1 MVGAFCLAALLGL
14 APASVAGAEADPP
27 ASAAPSE
34 TPAPEPTPTPEAT
47 PAPEATPPRAPA
59 ASRTPA
65 PTPGREGQK
74 RVVSQGPGGKT
85 LEIAAGPGSILGKD
99 ELILKE
105 YVDIKFGDSRLQAD
119 FVRYTPSTQEAYAEG
134 NVILDKGGS
143 RLTAESLVYNLD
155 TETGTF
161 FQARG
166 YADPN
171 IYFEAKR
178 VEKISDNELVLHDA
192 IFTACTQPI
201 PYWSFRVG
209 RGLLR
214 LDNYAYLHNL
224 RFKVGRIPI
233 FYTPYLIWP
242 IKSDRAAGLLFPEFG
257 FSRRGGTV
265 ISNAFYWPLR
275 RNMDATYFLDYMS
288 LAGWGHGLEYRY
300 VPSPNGNGLFTGYYI
315 HDEVAASEPRPGV
328 PTDRWAINYAHHQ
341 DFDSGW
347 RLVANANFI
356 SDFNYYLD
364 FVRDLRQSSNPQA
377 VSNLFLTRNW
387 GFYSVNI
394 RGERREQLVN
404 VLVPPAVYN
413 DPIFQTQEETIT
425 RWIQPEIELRGR
437 RQRLGN
443 LPLFLTLEAS
453 ADSFR
458 KSDAN
463 AIYQRFDFYP
473 TFSSQLSPVPWL
485 DVSASAGVRD
495 TYYTQSQRSDLGCDN
510 LPNTGDFGE
519 GDGIINTETDR
530 DGDGLFT
537 AADDVGC
544 DGLNVPGQSG
554 AQNGRLDGE
563 KTLIVDEGF
572 NRKLFTGGLTLIGPK
587 ISRIFNRP
595 DSTFSPQYKHTIE
608 PTLRYSYSSEVERVD
623 HVIRFDEIDA
633 VAGNTNF
640 LTYSLVTRLFAKRP
654 AGALQEY
661 AGAGDG
667 AKYVGAGM
675 DPLRQ
680 LMEAARRDTPP
691 KEGAAAGAEPPSPDG
706 APARKQLSTVEIAT
720 LEISQDYSFLGP
732 LSRSFVLNESRNVSP
747 IHASLRFNPSIH
759 ASLDVRTSYDVLFK
773 DFREASLSANLR
785 SPKRGFLDLT
795 WSLQRDLETEALV
808 AQGLAPST
816 FTRNQIGLQGETNL
830 LGRRLLMGMQANYEL
845 GDIGIGE
852 PRLRDQRYKLGYN
865 TQCCG
870 LQLEILNRNFSGISQ
885 NEVRFLINLKG
896 VGNVIDLQ
904 SQIGGIAP

>member
-1 MVGAFCLAALLGL
+1 MRRRDRSIAFGALCLLALLGL
-14 APASVAGAEADPP
+14 ARTSALEAAQNPPPDAAPP
-27 ASAAPSE
+27 AAP
-34 TPAPEPTPTPEAT
+34 APTPTPS
-47 PAPEATPPRAPA
+47 PTPPASTTEAPVPGAAPA
-59 ASRTPA
+59 
-65 PTPGREGQK
+65 REGQK

-85 LEIAAGPGSILGKD
+85 LQIAAGPGSILWKD

-134 NVILDKGGS
+134 NVILDKGPS
-143 RLTAESLVYNLD
+143 RLSAESLVYNLD

-192 IFTACTQPI
+192 TFTACTQPI

-224 RFKVGRIPI
+224 TFKIGRVPV

-242 IKSDRAAGLLFPEFG
+242 IKSDRATGLLFPEFG

-265 ISNAFYWPLR
+265 ISNAFYWPIR
-275 RNMDATYFLDYMS
+275 RNMDATVFLDYLS

-300 VPSPNGNGLFTGYYI
+300 VPSPNGYGLFTGYYI
-315 HDEVAASEPRPGV
+315 HDEIEARGPRPNV
-328 PTDRWAINYAHHQ
+328 PIDRWAINYAHHQ

-364 FVRDLRQSSNPQA
+364 YVRDLRQSSNSQA

-387 GFYSVNI
+387 GFYSVNV

-404 VLVPPAVYN
+404 VLVPPAIN
-413 DPIFQTQEETIT
+413 ELIRTQEETIT

-458 KSDAN
+458 KSDAG
-463 AIYQRFDFYP
+463 AIYQRFDLFP

-485 DVSASAGVRD
+485 DVSASAGFRD
-495 TYYTQSQRSDLGCDN
+495 TYYTKSQRSDLGCDN

-519 GDGIINTETDR
+519 GDGITNTET
-530 DGDGLFT
+530 GNVNGVFT
-537 AADDVGC
+537 PANDVGC
-544 DGLNVPGQSG
+544 DGQNIPGQSG

-563 KTLIVDEGF
+563 KTVISDSGF
-572 NRKLFTGGLTLIGPK
+572 NRELFTGGLTLIGPK
-587 ISRIFNRP
+587 LSRVFDRP
-595 DSTFSPQYKHTIE
+595 GSTFSPQYKHTIE
-608 PTLRYSYSSEVERVD
+608 PTIRYSYSSEVERVD
-623 HVIRFDEIDA
+623 QVIRFDEIDA
-633 VAGNTNF
+633 IAGHTNF
-640 LTYSLVTRLFAKRP
+640 LSYALVTRLFAKRS

-661 AGAGDG
+661 AGAGAG
-667 AKYVGAGM
+667 VKYVGTGM

-680 LMEAARRDTPP
+680 LMEAARRDAPA
-691 KEGAAAGAEPPSPDG
+691 KEAAEESDESRSPGG
-706 APARKQLSTVEIAT
+706 APSRKKLSTVEIAT
-720 LEISQDYSFLGP
+720 LEIGQDYSFLGP
-732 LSRSFVLNESRNVSP
+732 LSQSFVLGTSRQASP
-747 IHASLRFNPSIH
+747 IHASLRINPSIH
-759 ASLDVRTSYDVLFK
+759 ASVDVRTSYDVIFK

-795 WSLQRDLETEALV
+795 WSLQRDLESEALV
-808 AQGLAPST
+808 AQGLSQSS
-816 FTRNQIGLQGETNL
+816 FTRDQIGLQGETNL
-830 LGRRLLMGMQANYEL
+830 LGRRLLIGMQANYEL
-845 GDIGIGE
+845 GDIASGE

-870 LQLEILNRNFSGISQ
+870 LQIEILNRNFSGISQ
-885 NEVRFLINLKG
+885 NEVRLLINLKG

-904 SQIGGIAP
+904 SQIGGVAP

>member
-1 MVGAFCLAALLGL
+1 MTRWDRSSAFGALCLVALLGP
-14 APASVAGAEADPP
+14 AGASVLGAAPDPP
-27 ASAAPSE
+27 PDAAQPAAPDPE
-34 TPAPEPTPTPEAT
+34 PAPSPT
-47 PAPEATPPRAPA
+47 PA
-59 ASRTPA
+59 ASTTGAAA
-65 PTPGREGQK
+65 PGPIQGREGQK

-134 NVILDKGGS
+134 NVILDKGPS
-143 RLTAESLVYNLD
+143 RLSAESLVYNLD

-178 VEKISDNELVLHDA
+178 VEKISDDELVLHDA
-192 IFTACTQPI
+192 TFTACTQPI

-224 RFKVGRIPI
+224 SFKIGRVPV

-242 IKSDRAAGLLFPEFG
+242 IKSDRATGLLFPEFG

-265 ISNAFYWPLR
+265 ISNAFYWPIR
-275 RNMDATYFLDYMS
+275 RNMDATVFLDYMS

-300 VPSPNGNGLFTGYYI
+300 VPSPTGNGLFTGYYI
-315 HDEVAASEPRPGV
+315 HDEIEAREPRPNV
-328 PTDRWAINYAHHQ
+328 PIDRWAINYAHHQ

-347 RLVANANFI
+347 RLVANATFI

-364 FVRDLRQSSNPQA
+364 FVRDLRQSSNSQA

-387 GFYSVNI
+387 GFYSVNV

-404 VLVPPAVYN
+404 VLLPPAIGE
-413 DPIFQTQEETIT
+413 PIRTQEETIT
-425 RWIQPEIELRGR
+425 RWIQPEVELRGR
-437 RQRLGN
+437 RQRLGT

-458 KSDAN
+458 KSDAG
-463 AIYQRFDFYP
+463 AIYQRFDLFP
-473 TFSSQLSPVPWL
+473 TFSSQLSTVPWL
-485 DVSASAGVRD
+485 DVSASAGFRD
-495 TYYTQSQRSDLGCDN
+495 TYYTKSQRGDLGCDN

-519 GDGIINTETDR
+519 GDGFGNAETVDLN
-530 DGDGLFT
+530 GVFT
-537 AADDVGC
+537 SANDVGC
-544 DGLNVPGQSG
+544 DGLPGTLDFG
-554 AQNGRLDGE
+554 EGNGKLDGE
-563 KTLIVDEGF
+563 TTTIADEGF
-572 NRKLFTGGLTLIGPK
+572 NRELFTGGLTVIGPK
-587 ISRIFNRP
+587 LSRVFNRP
-595 DSTFSPQYKHTIE
+595 RSTFSPQYKHTIE

-623 HVIRFDEIDA
+623 QVIRFDEIDA
-633 VAGNTNF
+633 IGGHANF
-640 LTYSLVTRLFAKRP
+640 LSYAMVMRLFAKRP

-661 AGAGDG
+661 AGAGVG
-667 AKYVGAGM
+667 AKYVGTGL

-680 LMEAARRDTPP
+680 LMEAARRDAPAKGGT
-691 KEGAAAGAEPPSPDG
+691 EDGETSRSPDG
-706 APARKQLSTVEIAT
+706 APARKKLNTVEIAT
-720 LEISQDYSFLGP
+720 LEIGQDYSFLGP
-732 LSRSFVLNESRNVSP
+732 LSRSFVLGESRPVSP
-747 IHASLRFNPSIH
+747 IRASLRINPSIH
-759 ASLDVRTSYDVLFK
+759 ASVDVRTSYDVLFN
-773 DFREASLSANLR
+773 DFRDASLSANLR

-795 WSLQRDLETEALV
+795 WSLQRNLEGEALV
-808 AQGLAPST
+808 AQGKIKSS

-845 GDIGIGE
+845 GDIGSGE

-870 LQLEILNRNFSGISQ
+870 LQIEILNRNFSGISQ
-885 NEVRFLINLKG
+885 NEVRLLINLKG

-904 SQIGGIAP
+904 SAIGGIAP